1 MKNICRSVDVS
12 CLCPIQCHAA
22 ALLEQSEG
30 TATLDCVLLTRLADG
45 SAQCVILR
53 WFSGKSLNDE
63 RVSSRSLTSSNTST
77 SRASSVACSAWIVR
91 CWCERCGRRAM
102 IYSRIAS
109 ASVNCVLK
117 TSFTYNKCAILVLF
131 LKFKLPF

>member
-53 WFSGKSLNDE
+53 WFSGRSLNDE
-63 RVSSRSLTSSNTST
+63 RVSSRSLTSSAI
-77 SRASSVACSAWIVR
+77 RV
-91 CWCERCGRRAM
+91 ERVLWRVLLGLCGVGARGA
-102 IYSRIAS
+102 
-109 ASVNCVLK
+109 VDWQ
-117 TSFTYNKCAILVLF
+117 
-131 LKFKLPF
+131 